1 MDIDAHVTPHAGPIF
16 ENAPKRGLLKSLIKN
31 ALVFGAKRFYWKP
44 IKSVGKYGRVV
55 FFDSAEPNTLLL
67 TTIGQERF
75 LVSSSDQSIGRDVYL
90 YGGYDFE
97 KFEKVLARLDKGFE
111 CKLLIDIGAN
121 IGTICIPAVKRR
133 YFERALAFE
142 PEPFNYSLLAANIS
156 INGLS
161 TEVESYNL
169 ALGENEDEELS
180 FELSETNY
188 GDHRIRFSGERGLYG
203 EDQRKVI
210 NIKSEPLDKI
220 VNDIDPASTLIWMDT
235 QGFEGY
241 VLKGAQRTLAKRPP
255 LVIEFSPYH
264 MRRSGSYQKLKQA
277 LCGVGYSMFFDLN
290 EDAAPIEVSEEAF
303 DTLFERIGENGNYTD
318 LLIV

>member
-1 MDIDAHVTPHAGPIF
+1 MDIDAHAAPNAGPIF
-16 ENAPKRGLLKSLIKN
+16 EKVPKRGLLKSLIKN
-31 ALVFGAKRFYWKP
+31 TLVFGAKNFYWKP
-44 IKSVGKYGRVV
+44 IKSVGKYARVV

-67 TTIGQERF
+67 TTIGAERF

-97 KFEKVLARLDKGFE
+97 KFEKVLARLDPSFQ

-121 IGTICIPAVKRR
+121 IGTICIPAVKRG

-142 PEPFNYSLLAANIS
+142 PEPFNYSLLSANIS

-161 TEVESYNL
+161 TEVASHNI
-169 ALGENEDEELS
+169 ALGENEGEALS

-188 GDHRIRFSGERGLYG
+188 GDHRIRFSSESGLYG

-210 NIKSEPLDKI
+210 SIKSEPLDTI
-220 VNDIDPASTLIWMDT
+220 VDDIDPASTLIWMDT

-241 VLKGAQRTLAKRPP
+241 VLKGAERTLSKRPP

-264 MRRSGSYQKLKQA
+264 MNRSGSYQKLKQA
-277 LCGVGYSMFFDLN
+277 LCGVGYRMFFDLN
-290 EDAAPIEVSEEAF
+290 EDAPPSEVSEKVF
-303 DTLFERIGENGNYTD
+303 DSLFKRIGLNGKYTD

>member
-1 MDIDAHVTPHAGPIF
+1 MDIDAHAVPNAGPIF
-16 ENAPKRGLLKSLIKN
+16 EKVPKRGLLKSLIKN
-31 ALVFGAKRFYWKP
+31 TLVFAAKNIYWKP
-44 IKSVGKYGRVV
+44 IKSAGKYGRVV
-55 FFDSAEPNTLLL
+55 FFDSAEPDTLLL
-67 TTIGQERF
+67 TTIGEEKF

-97 KFEKVLARLDKGFE
+97 KFEKVLARLDKEFE
-111 CKLLIDIGAN
+111 RKLLIDIGAN

-133 YFERALAFE
+133 YFERAMAFE
-142 PEPFNYSLLAANIS
+142 PEPFNYSLLSANVS

-161 TEVESYNL
+161 TEVVSYNI
-169 ALGENEDEELS
+169 ALGEREGEELS

-188 GDHRIRFSGERGLYG
+188 GDHRIRFSSESGLYG

-210 NIKSEPLDKI
+210 NIKSEPLDT
-220 VNDIDPASTLIWMDT
+220 VVGDIDPASTLIWMDT

-241 VLKGAQRTLAKRPP
+241 VLKGAERTLAKRPP

-264 MRRSGSYQKLKQA
+264 MIRCGSYQKLKQA
-277 LCGVGYSMFFDLN
+277 LCGVGYRMFFDLD
-290 EDAAPIEVSEEAF
+290 EDGPPIEVSEAAF
-303 DTLFERIGENGNYTD
+303 DNLFKRIGEYGNYTD